1 MARPLRHPVAV
12 SLIGAALAALTL
24 SVYPLG
30 ADGATAA
37 AMTAVLVVL
46 AAIDLEQRII
56 PNRIVVP
63 AIVILLAA
71 RVATFPARGPEF
83 ALAALAAGAA
93 FLAPNLLSRRA
104 MGMGDVKLAA
114 MLGAGLGWG
123 VIGAVC
129 AAFLA
134 VFPFGL
140 AALARGGL
148 KARTATLPFAPFL
161 ALGGFV
167 VLVVPHLLA
176 AGSA

>member
-1 MARPLRHPVAV
+1 MLASLLAAV
-12 SLIGAALAALTL
+12 LAALTL

-37 AMTAVLVVL
+37 AMAAVLVVL
-46 AAIDLEQRII
+46 AAIDLERRVI
-56 PNRIVVP
+56 PNRIVLP
-63 AIVILLAA
+63 AILLLLAA
-71 RVATFPARGPEF
+71 RIGTFPGRAPEF

-93 FLAPNLLSRRA
+93 FLAPNLISQRL
-104 MGMGDVKLAA
+104 MGMGDVKLAT

-140 AALARGGL
+140 GALARGGVR
-148 KARTATLPFAPFL
+148 ARTATLPFAPFL
-161 ALGGFV
+161 ALGGCA
-167 VLVVPHLLA
+167 VLLVPRLLGVGVA
-176 AGSA
+176 